1 MITVCILGG
10 NGNIG
15 RALRGFLET
24 DTHLEISSP
33 TIEQFFTGK
42 VHYDLVFYCIGMT
55 SDFRKLPYR
64 TVEAHLEILSK
75 VLRTARFERL
85 VYLSSTRI
93 YKHSSSTV
101 EDSLINVDPSEVD
114 SIYNLSKLTGESLC
128 LLTFP
133 EKTRIA
139 RISNVVTKHF
149 NPNTFIGY
157 LAHSQAQE
165 KIHLTSSLNSE
176 KDYVDIETVVHC
188 LHSIGLYS
196 KEKIYNVA
204 SGYNLKS
211 IEIVEAMKSEFG
223 VNYHLTS
230 DETRIDSFP
239 VIDISRISKEFDFNI
254 PENSTMIQKIVHSM
268 KELNDDN

>member
-1 MITVCILGG
+1 MITVCVLGG

-15 RALRGFLET
+15 RALSQFLET
-24 DTHLEISSP
+24 DTSLEISSP
-33 TIEQFFTGK
+33 TIDQFLTGK
-42 VHYDLVFYCIGMT
+42 DHFDLVFYCIGMT
-55 SDFRKLPYR
+55 SDFRDHPYR
-64 TVEAHLEILSK
+64 TVEAHIEILSK
-75 VLRTARFERL
+75 VLQTSRFERL
-85 VYLSSTRI
+85 VYLSSVRV
-93 YKHSSSTV
+93 YKHSSSTQ
-101 EDSLINVDPSEVD
+101 EDASINVYPSEGD
-114 SIYNLSKLTGESLC
+114 SIYNLSKLSGESLC

-139 RISNVVTKHF
+139 RISNVVTNQL

-157 LAHSQAQE
+157 LSRSQAEGRIQ
-165 KIHLTSSLNSE
+165 LTSSLNSE

-211 IEIVEAMKSEFG
+211 IEIIEAMKSEFG

-239 VIDISRISKEFDFNI
+239 LIDISRISEEFNFNI

-268 KELNDDN
+268 KELNHGN